1 MTNQTNSGKSMGMLL
16 GAVTIFSTVGAVGKL
31 ISIPAAFLTLFRGI
45 IGSLFLM
52 LLVALSG
59 KKFAFGIVKK
69 NFWKLVA
76 SGIGMAMNWLL
87 YFESLNYTSVAV
99 AIVCNYMAPIIVVLA
114 SPFVFGEKLTK
125 KKMIC
130 VVTALIGIVFVSGLI
145 GSDLSGSSN
154 FIGVIIALISAFF
167 YAEMI
172 IMNKVVS
179 DVPAY
184 DKTIVQMITV
194 AVIVGPYAFMTQD
207 ISAVAFSPATV
218 ALIVYIGIVN
228 TGIAYAL
235 YFGSMAGLKAQT
247 VAIISYIDPILAVF
261 ISAVIMHEPM
271 TLMTLIGAAL
281 VIGST
286 LISELPEKR
295 K

>member
-1 MTNQTNSGKSMGMLL
+1 MTNSKKSMFMLL

-31 ISIPAAFLTLFRGI
+31 IPIPAAFLTMFRGI

-52 LLVALSG
+52 LLVKLSG
-59 KKFAFGIVKK
+59 KKFAWDLVKK

-76 SGIGMAMNWLL
+76 SGVGMAMNWLL
-87 YFESLNYTSVAV
+87 YFESLNHTSVAV

-125 KKMIC
+125 KKFVCIF
-130 VVTALIGIVFVSGLI
+130 TALIGIVFVSGVI

-154 FIGVIIALISAFF
+154 LIGVIIALISAFF

-179 DVPAY
+179 EVPAY
-184 DKTIVQMITV
+184 DKTIVQMLTV
-194 AVIVGPYAFMTQD
+194 VVLVAPYAFITQD
-207 ISAVAFSPATV
+207 FSAIEFAPATI
-218 ALIVYIGIVN
+218 ALIIYIGIVN
-228 TGIAYAL
+228 TGVSYSL

-261 ISAVIMHEPM
+261 ISAVIMREPM
-271 TLMTLIGAAL
+271 TVMTIIGAAL

-286 LISELPEKR
+286 LISELPEK
-295 K
+295 KKS

>member
-59 KKFAFGIVKK
+59 KKFAFDIVKK

-207 ISAVAFSPATV
+207 ISAVAFSPATI
-218 ALIVYIGIVN
+218 ALIIYIGIVN

-261 ISAVIMHEPM
+261 ISAVVMHEPM
-271 TLMTLIGAAL
+271 TLMTLIGAVL